1 MNRLPIGIQS
11 FEKIRKDYIYV
22 DKTEYIHELVNSGA
36 YIFLSRPRRF
46 GKSLLV
52 DTLRCLF
59 EGREK
64 LFKGLWIHDRWDWDK
79 RYPVIKIDMGSF
91 YNKDLNIFDNELR
104 TYLTACLKKKPDKEE
119 FSPKHYM
126 IELVR
131 FMESSFDQKPVILI
145 DEYDKPI
152 LDNIEKKE
160 YAVEIRD
167 YLRSFYEVFKA
178 LDEHIKFFLMTGVSK
193 FSRVSLFSGLN
204 NLEDISVYP
213 EFGTILGYTEKEIF
227 RQFHDYLAGVEPG
240 KLAYWYN
247 GYNFLGTERV
257 YNPFDILQFLKT
269 KRYQNYWFRT
279 GTPSFL
285 IKIMN
290 ERGEEPDLARIEN
303 SELSAGLLDSFDVY
317 TMPIETL
324 LFQSG
329 YLTVKEEIES
339 PRGISYRLEI
349 PNYEVRQSLNREF
362 LFNYLKSV
370 SSRDEEEYANRAWL
384 ALEKKDVDGFL
395 NVIKSLFA
403 GIPYS
408 SVDLSRYEDY
418 YKSVLYAFLLG
429 AGLEVICEDIT
440 ARGRMDISVRLPEIY
455 HRNSAVI
462 VMELKVVNREEGRV
476 LRQIKEKGYH
486 KKYMDRTCFI
496 AGLEFDKEKKEL
508 YTQWE
513 KVDSKAE

>member
-59 EGREK
+59 EGRKE
-64 LFKGLWIHDRWDWDK
+64 LFEGLWIHDRWDWDK
-79 RYPVIKIDMGSF
+79 RYPVIKIDMASMVNSNLDQFIISLKNFFSQIYDKHGLSEKF
-91 YNKDLNIFDNELR
+91 NESLFPKDLMSNLIG
-104 TYLTACLKKKPDKEE
+104 YLSENA
-119 FSPKHYM
+119 H
-126 IELVR
+126 
-131 FMESSFDQKPVILI
+131 QKTVILI

-178 LDEHIKFFLMTGVSK
+178 LDEHIKFFFMTGVSK

-204 NLEDISVYP
+204 NLEDISIYS
-213 EFGTILGYTEKEIF
+213 EFGTILGYTEEEIF
-227 RQFHDYLAGVEPG
+227 KNFHDYLTGVESK
-240 KLAYWYN
+240 KLGYWYN

-269 KRYQNYWFRT
+269 RKYQNYWFRT

-285 IKIMN
+285 IKILK

-303 SELSAGLLDSFDVY
+303 SKLSADLLDTFDVY

-329 YLTVKEEIES
+329 YLTVKEERVT
-339 PRGISYRLEI
+339 PRGITYRLEI

-370 SSRDEEEYANRAWL
+370 SRKDEEEYANKVWL

-395 NVIKSLFA
+395 HVIKALFA

-440 ARGRMDISVRLPEIY
+440 ARGRIDISIRLPEIY

-462 VMELKVVNREEGRV
+462 VMELKVVNREEGRA

-486 KKYMDRTCFI
+486 KKYMDRPCFI

-513 KVDSKAE
+513 KI